1 MSQSTFLKSTF
12 ILTLAAL
19 FSKILGSL
27 FRIPLQNIAG
37 DEVLGIFTLVYPV
50 YMVTLILSVAGIP
63 LAISKLIAEARTE
76 ENHLHIRRIYVTASI
91 LGLLFGVVSFTL
103 IAVFSSP
110 ISQLLGGPETEPAL
124 LLVATG
130 LLIAPY
136 MAVYRGYFQGFDEMN
151 PTAISQVLEQFF
163 RAALVLLIAY
173 ILTRLSFSNEWIAGG
188 IMAGSLFGVIASLLY
203 LRFTYVR
210 SPQRIQKSSSYS
222 YRDFKTWSR
231 TILRISIPIAIGTV
245 TMALLNFVDSFT
257 IPFSLDRHHG
267 EASPSITY
275 LYGIYGRGLS
285 LVQIATVFATS
296 IILPL
301 VPLLTAKKKEGDRT
315 DMRSTIEVT
324 HRLTNLISWPAAMGL
339 AALAIPL
346 NVALFTNA
354 EGSFVIA
361 ILGVSSVF
369 TSLTIVGTGILQG
382 LDFARK
388 AAIII
393 IAGVISKVFLNL
405 WLVGWLGLEGAGL
418 STLIVYVLLVIVN
431 SLFIVRSISFTI
443 VSKSDLKIISSSL
456 VMGILVGLPVL
467 YYSIAD
473 WGRWEALTYSLLA
486 IVFGGIAYIGCLYVL
501 KAIDRETLKRM
512 PMFGKYFS

>member
-1 MSQSTFLKSTF
+1 MSRSTFFKSTF

-63 LAISKLIAEARTE
+63 LAISKLIAEART
-76 ENHLHIRRIYVTASI
+76 NDNTLHIRLIYVTASI
-91 LGLLFGVVSFTL
+91 LGLLFGVFSFTV
-103 IAVFSSP
+103 IAVLSSP
-110 ISQLLGGPETEPAL
+110 ISQLLGGPEIEPAL

-136 MAVYRGYFQGFDEMN
+136 MAVYRGYFQGYENMN
-151 PTAISQVLEQFF
+151 PTAISQVIEQFF

-173 ILTRLSFSNEWIAGG
+173 VLTRMSISNEWIAGG
-188 IMAGSLFGVIASLLY
+188 IMAGSLFGVLASFIY

-210 SPQRIQKSSSYS
+210 SPKRIQKSTSYS
-222 YRDFKTWSR
+222 FNDFKTWSR
-231 TILRISIPIAIGTV
+231 TILRISIPIAIGAV

-257 IPFSLDRHHG
+257 IPFSLERHTV
-267 EASPSITY
+267 EASSSTTY

-301 VPLLTAKKKEGDRT
+301 VPLLTAKQKEGNRA
-315 DMRSTIEVT
+315 DMRSTIEAT
-324 HRLTNLISWPAAMGL
+324 HRLTNLISWPAAIGL

-354 EGSFVIA
+354 EGSLVIA

-393 IAGVISKVFLNL
+393 IAGVVCKTFLNL
-405 WLVGWLGLEGAGL
+405 LLVSWLGLEGAGL
-418 STLIVYVLLVIVN
+418 STLIVYVLIAIVN
-431 SLFIVRSISFTI
+431 TFFIVRYISFSI
-443 VSKSDLKIISSSL
+443 VSKSDMKIIGSSI
-456 VMGILVGLPVL
+456 VMGLLVGLPSL
-467 YYSIAD
+467 YYSISD
-473 WGRWEALTYSLLA
+473 WGRWEALLYSLLA
-486 IVFGGIAYIGCLYVL
+486 IILGGIVYIGCLYAL

-512 PMFGKYFS
+512 PIFGKYLS